1 MPIIELEKRI
11 QAKVEIVFD
20 LARSIDLHKI
30 STEHTHEEAIAGKTS
45 GLIAANESV
54 TWRARHFGVYQTLS
68 SKITEF
74 EEPYWFVDE
83 MVTGAFKRFRHEHY
97 FQAIEGGHTLMRD
110 VFDYTSPFGLLGKLA
125 DYFLLERYMRNL
137 LEKRNEIIR
146 EFAESDQW
154 RLVLQNHKEE

>member
-1 MPIIELEKRI
+1 
-11 QAKVEIVFD
+11 

-30 STEHTHEEAIAGKTS
+30 STEHTNEEAIAGTTS
-45 GLIAANESV
+45 GLIGANESV
-54 TWRARHFGVYQTLS
+54 TWRAKHFGVYQTLT

-74 EEPYWFVDE
+74 ETPSLFVDE
-83 MVTGAFKRFRHEHY
+83 MVEGAFKRFRHEHH
-97 FQAIEGGHTLMRD
+97 FQSIEGGHTLMRD

-125 DYFLLERYMRNL
+125 DYLFLERYMRKL

-154 RLVLQNHKEE
+154 RLVLKEEPEE